1 MPPALAKPTGT
12 GGKTKMNR
20 PTVAADPLLASSG
33 SPSAVKDYDLK
44 LNNQAVNKA

>member
-1 MPPALAKPTGT
+1 
-12 GGKTKMNR
+12 MNR
-20 PTVAADPLLASSG
+20 PAISADPTLASSG